1 MELTCSTCQTR
12 YRIADEKVPA
22 RGAKAHC
29 PNCGQWI
36 LIPPGKDSRKTS
48 GTPLLRP
55 GTDYGQTLAYDF
67 SEVDQNRSE
76 AGFLPE
82 EISKQNPFFLA
93 GVSYALKELETGREL
108 PLKKPEVILG
118 RSQGDISLGDP
129 EVSRR
134 HCLVKVFGD
143 RFVVIDLDSTN
154 GTFFGGRKVKTA
166 RMGAGDRFRV
176 GNTTLETRT
185 GSRDSGGGE

>member
-1 MELTCSTCQTR
+1 MELTCSSCQTR

-36 LIPPGKDSRKTS
+36 LIPPRKDPQRIPDA
-48 GTPLLRP
+48 PLLRP
-55 GTDYGQTLAYDF
+55 VTDYGQTIAYDF
-67 SEVDQNRSE
+67 SEVGQSSSE
-76 AGFLPE
+76 AGLLLE
-82 EISKQNPFFLA
+82 EISKQDPFFLA
-93 GVSYALKELETGREL
+93 GVSYAFKEVETGREL
-108 PLKKPEVILG
+108 PLEKPELILG

-143 RFVVIDLDSTN
+143 RFVIIDLDSTN
-154 GTFFGGRKVKTA
+154 GTFFGGRKVKMA
-166 RMGAGDRFRV
+166 RMGAGERFRV
-176 GNTTLETRT
+176 GNTILETRT
-185 GSRDSGGGE
+185 GSRGGGAS